1 MQRYTSEQRR
11 RYADQLCAM
20 IREWIGNEEN
30 HFEFSVQRGVEWR
43 PEMGTGDRHPR
54 PNPSLTF
61 TLLINGGA
69 RDTAGEPII
78 PAPRV
83 FGDNDVIN

>member
-1 MQRYTSEQRR
+1 
-11 RYADQLCAM
+11 
-20 IREWIGNEEN
+20 
-30 HFEFSVQRGVEWR
+30 
-43 PEMGTGDRHPR
+43 MGTGDRHPR